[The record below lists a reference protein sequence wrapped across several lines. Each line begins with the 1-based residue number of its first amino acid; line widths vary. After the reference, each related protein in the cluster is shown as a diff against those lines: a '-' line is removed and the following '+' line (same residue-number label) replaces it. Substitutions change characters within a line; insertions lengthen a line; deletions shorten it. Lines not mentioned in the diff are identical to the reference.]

1 MRRRSPEPPAA
12 APRRR
17 VRSLFLSALACTS
30 VALTGALVPVSAQAV
45 DVPAPTAHYDMS
57 HAGSALLDISGN
69 GRNATLTGLTD
80 ASFANAGGDQVARFK
95 NDGYASLPQGLVTG
109 ADNAFAVEY
118 TVKTQTTANQFG
130 WVIGDGVGPWN
141 TTQLGNHVFVNP
153 RNPDG
158 SPSGQVLA
166 GIRVKEPTS
175 NGETRM
181 PFGGTLNPGFT
192 TLTLVGTGTGSSTV
206 LTLYRDGTQISTA
219 NTTKSMASIV
229 PSGSTL
235 GYLGRSLY
243 SGDALVT
250 ADVTDVKFW
259 DTSLTAEQVASSMP
273 TAAAKAS
280 ATSAL
285 LRSDIQP
292 VLLAGNP
299 SLAQVSSNLTLPASS
314 SGVPLTWT
322 SSNSAVVSTTG
333 VVSRSI
339 AQNTPVTLTATTAQG
354 ATIAFEVVVLAPSIN
369 DDLDALKLATRTT
382 ENLPLAVKGA
392 RNGTDIT
399 WTSSD
404 PALVTPT
411 NTSYAAPAVGAADP
425 YRGGGVVTRPAY
437 GSGDRTVTLTATA
450 TLNGVTETRAFTLTV
465 AELGRTAPDAGYA
478 SAYFKSDGDEK
489 IYQAATSGN
498 DFFTFSPVNGGK
510 AVITSTTDTKGL
522 RDPFILRSHNGDKY
536 YMVATD
542 LCISCGTGW
551 GDAQSKGSLKIEV
564 WESTDLVQWTRTNGA
579 DTGITVNQ
587 PAAGMTWAPEAYWDD
602 ALQSYVVFFSSRL
615 YSDATKT
622 NSDKL
627 YARVFS
633 VITRD
638 FRTFTAPPATWQD
651 TGYARIDSTITKI
664 GDYYY
669 RFTKNEEGGA
679 AGTLEAGKDIF
690 LEKSKV
696 LTAGTTSSNWSAD
709 PNTTWQ
715 LTDTRMTSLET
726 GQAGEGPE
734 IIKLNAGD
742 PNDTTGTGDGYA
754 FLVDNYGDG
763 GYKAFLTSGAA
774 IAGSSQ
780 TNRLSQSADW
790 NVSPKSRAG
799 LPASPR
805 HGAFVSVPQTVL
817 TAMKNWTGVTA
828 VDSTTT
834 LTADGR
840 TVTATVA
847 AADKGDVVGSVTFTG
862 GSWTSTVPLSGG
874 SASVS
879 VPADVTGVTAS
890 YTGYADKLVRTSVSA
905 VVPLDTLELVPA
917 VATRCVAGK
926 IVLTA
931 TVKNTDTAAADVT
944 ITSAYGSKSVTAV
957 APGSSASAAFT
968 TRLASMPAGTV
979 TVTGSAT
986 GQPAF
991 TATVPVAAARC

>member
-1 MRRRSPEPPAA
+1 MRRRSPEPPAT

-17 VRSLFLSALACTS
+17 ARSLFLSALACTS
-30 VALTGALVPVSAQAV
+30 VALGGALVPVTAQAA

-80 ASFANAGGDQVARFK
+80 ASFADAGGDQVARFK
-95 NDGYASLPQGLVTG
+95 NNGYAALPKNLVTG
-109 ADNAFAVEY
+109 TDNAFAVEY
-118 TVKTQTTANQFG
+118 TVKTQTAANQFG
-130 WVIGDGVGPWN
+130 WVIGDGIGNWN

-153 RNPDG
+153 RSSEGGYSN
-158 SPSGQVLA
+158 QVLS
-166 GIRVKEPTS
+166 GIRVKDS
-175 NGETRM
+175 GNGETRL
-181 PFGGTLNPGFT
+181 PAGGGLNPGFT
-192 TLTLVGTGTGSSTV
+192 TLTLVGSGTGSSTT
-206 LTLYRDGTQISTA
+206 LTLYRDGTQISTVTA
-219 NTTKSMASIV
+219 AKSMASIV
-229 PSGSTL
+229 PAGSTL

-243 SGDALVT
+243 NGDALFT
-250 ADVTDVKFW
+250 GDVTDVKFW
-259 DTSLTAEQVASSMP
+259 DTALTADQVTASMP
-273 TAAAKAS
+273 TAAAKSA

-285 LRSDIQP
+285 LRSDVLP

-299 SLAQVSSNLTLPASS
+299 SLDAVSSNLTLPATS
-314 SGVPLTWT
+314 SGVALTWS
-322 SSNSAVVSTTG
+322 SSNPAVVSSTG

-339 AQNTPVTLTATTAQG
+339 AQNTPVTLTATTG
-354 ATIAFEVVVLAPSIN
+354 LGTTLTFDVVVLAPRIN
-369 DDLDALKLATRTT
+369 DDLDALALATRTT
-382 ENLPLAVKGA
+382 ENLPLVVTGPK
-392 RNGTDIT
+392 NGTAIT

-411 NTSYAAPAVGAADP
+411 NTGYTAPAVGAADP
-425 YRGGGVVTRPAY
+425 YRGGGIVTRPAY
-437 GSGDRTVTLTATA
+437 GTGDKTVTLTANA
-450 TLNGVTETRAFTLTV
+450 TLNGVSESRTFTLAV

-498 DFFTFSPVNGGK
+498 DFFTFSPVNDGK
-510 AVITSTTDTKGL
+510 AVITSTTDTRGL

-542 LCISCGTGW
+542 LCISCGTSW

-564 WESTDLVQWTRTNGA
+564 WESTDLVKWTRTNGV

-627 YARVFS
+627 YSRVFS

-638 FRTFTAPPATWQD
+638 FRTFTQPPATWQD

-696 LTAGTTSSNWSAD
+696 LTAPTTSSNWNAD
-709 PNTTWQ
+709 PSTTWQ
-715 LTDTRMTSLET
+715 LTDTNMTKLET
-726 GQAGEGPE
+726 GQDGEGPE

-742 PNDTTGTGDGYA
+742 PNDTTANGDGYA
-754 FLVDNYGDG
+754 FLVDNYGQG
-763 GYKAFLTSGAA
+763 GYKAFVTSGAA
-774 IAGSSQ
+774 IAAS
-780 TNRLSQSADW
+780 SQSARLSKSTDW
-790 NVSPKSRAG
+790 NVSTKGG

-828 VDSTTT
+828 VDSSTT

-840 TVTATVA
+840 TVTAKVA
-847 AADKGDVVGSVTFTG
+847 AADKGDVAGTVTFTG
-862 GSWTSTVPLSGG
+862 GTWSSTVALSGG
-874 SASVS
+874 SASAV
-879 VPADVTGVTAS
+879 VPAGVSGVTAS
-890 YTGYADKLVRTSVSA
+890 YNGYADALVRTSASAAVS
-905 VVPLDTLELVPA
+905 LDTLELAPA
-917 VATRCVAGK
+917 VSTRCVAGK
-926 IVLTA
+926 VVLTA
-931 TVKNTDTAAADVT
+931 TVKNTDTAAAD
-944 ITSAYGSKSVTAV
+944 ITVESAYGTKSFPSV

-968 TRLASMPAGTV
+968 TRLKSTPAGTV
-979 TVTGSAT
+979 TVTGTSP
-986 GQPAF
+986 GQPPF
-991 TATVPVAAARC
+991 TATLPYQAATC

>member
-1 MRRRSPEPPAA
+1 MRRRSPEPPAT

-17 VRSLFLSALACTS
+17 ARSLFLSALACTS
-30 VALTGALVPVSAQAV
+30 VALGGALVPVTAQAA

-80 ASFANAGGDQVARFK
+80 ASFADAGGDQVARFK
-95 NDGYASLPQGLVTG
+95 SDGYASLPKGLVTG
-109 ADNAFAVEY
+109 TDNAFAVEY

-166 GIRVKEPTS
+166 GIRVKDS
-175 NGETRM
+175 GNGETRM

-192 TLTLVGTGTGSSTV
+192 TLTLVGTGTGSSTA
-206 LTLYRDGTQISTA
+206 LTLYRDGAQISTVTA
-219 NTTKSMASIV
+219 AKSMASIV

-243 SGDALVT
+243 SGDPLLT

-259 DTSLTAEQVASSMP
+259 DTALTADQVASSMP
-273 TAAAKAS
+273 TAAAKAA

-285 LRSDIQP
+285 LRPDILP

-299 SLAQVSSNLTLPASS
+299 SLTAVSTNLTLPATS

-322 SSNSAVVSTTG
+322 SSNPAVVSGTG

-339 AQNTPVTLTATTAQG
+339 TQDTPVTLTATTGQG
-354 ATIAFEVVVLAPSIN
+354 AVLTFDVVVLAPSIN
-369 DDLDALKLATRTT
+369 DDLDALVLATRTT
-382 ENLPLAVKGA
+382 ENLPLAVTGA
-392 RNGTDIT
+392 KNGTAIT

-411 NTSYAAPAVGAADP
+411 STSYTAPAVGAADP
-425 YRGGGVVTRPAY
+425 FRGGGVVTRPAY
-437 GSGDRTVTLTATA
+437 GSGDEPVTLTATA
-450 TLNGVTETRAFTLTV
+450 TLNGVTETRSFSLTV

-564 WESTDLVQWTRTNGA
+564 WESTDLVTWTRTNGA

-627 YARVFS
+627 YSRVFS

-638 FRTFTAPPATWQD
+638 FRTFTQPPATWQD

-690 LEKSKV
+690 LEKSTV
-696 LTAGTTSSNWSAD
+696 LTAPTTSSNWNAD
-709 PNTTWQ
+709 PTKTWQ
-715 LTDTRMTSLET
+715 LTDTNMTKLET
-726 GQAGEGPE
+726 GQDGEGPE

-742 PNDTTGTGDGYA
+742 PNDTTANGDGYA
-754 FLVDNYGDG
+754 FLVDNYGQG
-763 GYKAFLTSGAA
+763 GYKAFVTSGAA

-780 TNRLSQSADW
+780 SARLSKSADW
-790 NVSPKSRAG
+790 NVSTKGG

-847 AADKGDVVGSVTFTG
+847 AADKGDVAGTVTFTSG
-862 GSWTSTVPLSGG
+862 TWSSTIALSGG
-874 SASVS
+874 SASAV
-879 VPADVTGVTAS
+879 VPAGVSGVTAS
-890 YTGYADKLVRTSVSA
+890 YNGYADALVRTSASA
-905 VVPLDTLELVPA
+905 ALPLDTLELAPA
-917 VATRCVAGK
+917 LSTRCIAGK
-926 IVLTA
+926 VVLTV
-931 TVKNTDTAAADVT
+931 TVKNTDTAAAD
-944 ITSAYGSKSVTAV
+944 ITVDSAYGTKAFPSV
-957 APGSSASAAFT
+957 APGSSASAAFS
-968 TRLASMPAGTV
+968 TRLKSTPAGSV
-979 TVTGSAT
+979 TVTGTAP

-991 TATVPVAAARC
+991 AATLPYPAATC